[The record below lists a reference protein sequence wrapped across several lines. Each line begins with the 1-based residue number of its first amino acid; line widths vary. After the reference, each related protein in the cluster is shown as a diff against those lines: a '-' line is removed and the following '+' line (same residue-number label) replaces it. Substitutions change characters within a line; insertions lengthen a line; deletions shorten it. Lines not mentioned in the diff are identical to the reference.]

1 MRTMPLLNDVI
12 AQTSLDRPELRF
24 RLRTDLMALL
34 GISTEG
40 LSQTIRVATIG
51 DVGPALARFDA
62 GDRLVP
68 IRVQLDE
75 RARTNMQ
82 IIEQLRIPTARGG
95 SVPLGTIADISFD
108 QGPTSIDRFDRSRR
122 AALTADLAKDAA
134 LQDAMNAI
142 YQSSVMKSHPESVS
156 FNQSGDAENMAELS
170 EGFAN
175 AMTFGLILVYAVLV
189 LLFGSF
195 FQPITILFSLP
206 LSIGGAIIALL
217 IGRMQLTLPVSIGIL
232 MLMGIVTKNAI
243 MLVDFAI
250 ESIHAGVARDEAVID
265 AGQKRARPIVM
276 TTIAMIAGM
285 IPSALAFGDA
295 GEFRSPMAVSVIGGL
310 LLSTALSLIFVP
322 AMFVL
327 MDNASRLS
335 LRLGSRF
342 VSRSEPD
349 ILEPARQPREA
360 PPN

>member
-75 RARTNMQ
+75 RARTNIQ

-142 YQSSVMKSHPESVS
+142 YQSSVMKSSSRER
-156 FNQSGDAENMAELS
+156 Q
-170 EGFAN
+170 
-175 AMTFGLILVYAVLV
+175 
-189 LLFGSF
+189 
-195 FQPITILFSLP
+195 FQPI
-206 LSIGGAIIALL
+206 G
-217 IGRMQLTLPVSIGIL
+217 
-232 MLMGIVTKNAI
+232 
-243 MLVDFAI
+243 
-250 ESIHAGVARDEAVID
+250 
-265 AGQKRARPIVM
+265 
-276 TTIAMIAGM
+276 
-285 IPSALAFGDA
+285 
-295 GEFRSPMAVSVIGGL
+295 
-310 LLSTALSLIFVP
+310 
-322 AMFVL
+322 
-327 MDNASRLS
+327 
-335 LRLGSRF
+335 
-342 VSRSEPD
+342 
-349 ILEPARQPREA
+349 
-360 PPN
+360 